1 MYGLGRG
8 DYYYT
13 VSQITGFGVP
23 TASSIN
29 QDISQAIIT
38 SMWPQC
44 ITHHFPQDDDQVT
57 EEKMLDF
64 EEL

>member
-13 VSQITGFGVP
+13 VSQMTGFGVS

-29 QDISQAIIT
+29 QDVSQAIIT
-38 SMWPQC
+38 STWPQC
-44 ITHHFPQDDDQVT
+44 ITHHFPQDDDQVK
-57 EEKMLDF
+57 EKMLDF

>member
-13 VSQITGFGVP
+13 VSQMTGLGVS

-29 QDISQAIIT
+29 QDVSQAIIT

-44 ITHHFPQDDDQVT
+44 ITHHFPQDDDHVK
-57 EEKMLDF
+57 EKMLDF